1 MPQYRFSFGLGGK
14 APAPY
19 PWTKLLVYLSL
30 RDIARRR
37 YHDEDLEKYTNQ
49 QHGQE
54 KRTTYGF
61 GLGKRADEYFD
72 HEAEKRTSDGFEQA
86 KRGHRTYTFG
96 LGKRPTYGFGLGK

>member
-1 MPQYRFSFGLGGK
+1 MMVYMNLWDK
-14 APAPY
+14 AG
-19 PWTKLLVYLSL
+19 
-30 RDIARRR
+30 RR
-37 YHDEDLEKYTNQ
+37 YSDEDLEEDTNQ

-72 HEAEKRTSDGFEQA
+72 HEAEKRTSDGIEQA

-96 LGKRPTYGFGLGK
+96 LGKRPTYGFRLKK